1 MSSLVLELQA
11 DAINREVSCSDLL
24 RKALV
29 VSKKLEVDSIENW
42 LYQELNG
49 YSDSSNDKIPD
60 YRIVRGQVKALNP
73 YHGYQPVY
81 FENRKVA
88 ERLRKRKTVQPIV
101 ELIALLENREKGS
114 LLHFPL
120 PQNIA
125 IDLMADISSASPP
138 TLEIPYTEIVRILDT
153 VRNKVL
159 EWALELEKKGI
170 MGKGMTFSKK
180 EREAADQVTYQTIT
194 NIGSMQNSQLLQNS
208 PSASQNFQMGA
219 DLEQILAFIEE
230 INTKKEDLGLDE
242 ESAKELQ
249 AEIST
254 ITTQSSSPKPKPRI
268 ITEALE
274 SIRSILKRVTDNVAT
289 SVLLA
294 QIEKLL

>member
-1 MSSLVLELQA
+1 M
-11 DAINREVSCSDLL
+11 NREVSCSDLL

-49 YSDSSNDKIPD
+49 YSGSSNDEIPD

-73 YHGYQPVY
+73 YHGYQLVY
-81 FENRKVA
+81 FENHEIG
-88 ERLRKRKTVQPIV
+88 ERLSKRKTDQPIA
-101 ELIALLENREKGS
+101 EFIALLENKEKGS
-114 LLHFPL
+114 SLHFPF
-120 PQNIA
+120 PPNIVSN
-125 IDLMADISSASPP
+125 LMANISSASPP
-138 TLEIPYTEIVRILDT
+138 TLVVPETEIVRILDT
-153 VRNKVL
+153 VRTRVL

-170 MGKGMTFSKK
+170 IGEGMTFSKK
-180 EREAADQVTYQTIT
+180 EREAADQVTYQAIT

-219 DLEQILAFIEE
+219 NLEQILTFIEE

-242 ESAKELQ
+242 ESVNELQ

-268 ITEALE
+268 ITESLE

>member
-11 DAINREVSCSDLL
+11 DAMNREVSCSDLL

-49 YSDSSNDKIPD
+49 YSGSSNDEIPD

-73 YHGYQPVY
+73 YHGYQLVY
-81 FENRKVA
+81 FENHEIG
-88 ERLRKRKTVQPIV
+88 ERLSKRKTDQPIA
-101 ELIALLENREKGS
+101 EFIALLENKEKGS
-114 LLHFPL
+114 SLHFPF
-120 PQNIA
+120 PPNIVSN
-125 IDLMADISSASPP
+125 LMANISSASPP
-138 TLEIPYTEIVRILDT
+138 TLVVPETEIVRILDT
-153 VRNKVL
+153 VRTRVL

-170 MGKGMTFSKK
+170 IGEGMTFSKK
-180 EREAADQVTYQTIT
+180 EREAADQVTYQAIT

-219 DLEQILAFIEE
+219 NLEQILTFIEE

-242 ESAKELQ
+242 ESVNELQ

-268 ITEALE
+268 ITESLE

>member
-11 DAINREVSCSDLL
+11 DAMNREVSCSDLL

-49 YSDSSNDKIPD
+49 YSGSSNDEIPD
-60 YRIVRGQVKALNP
+60 YRIVLGQVKVLNP
-73 YHGYQPVY
+73 YHGYQLVY
-81 FENRKVA
+81 FENHEIG
-88 ERLRKRKTVQPIV
+88 ERLSKRKTNQPIA
-101 ELIALLENREKGS
+101 EFIALLENKEKGS
-114 LLHFPL
+114 SLHFPF
-120 PQNIA
+120 PPNIVSN
-125 IDLMADISSASPP
+125 LMANISSASPP
-138 TLEIPYTEIVRILDT
+138 TLVVPYTEIVRILNT
-153 VRNKVL
+153 VRNRVL

-170 MGKGMTFSKK
+170 IGEGMTFSTE
-180 EREAADQVTYQTIT
+180 EREVAGQVTHQAII
-194 NIGSMQNSQLLQNS
+194 NIGSMQNSQLSQNS
-208 PSASQNFQMGA
+208 PSASQNLQMGA
-219 DLEQILAFIEE
+219 GLEQILAFIEE
-230 INTKKEDLGLDE
+230 IDTKKGELGLDE
-242 ESAKELQ
+242 ESANELQ

-268 ITEALE
+268 ITESLE

-289 SVLLA
+289 RVLLA

>member
-1 MSSLVLELQA
+1 MSSLVFELQA

-29 VSKKLEVDSIENW
+29 VSRKLEVDSIENW

-49 YSDSSNDKIPD
+49 YSDPSGDKIPN
-60 YRIVRGQVKALNP
+60 YRIVRGQIKALNP

-81 FENRKVA
+81 FENPKVA
-88 ERLRKRKTVQPIV
+88 EKLSKRKTEQPIA

-114 LLHFPL
+114 LFHSPL
-120 PQNIA
+120 PQNI
-125 IDLMADISSASPP
+125 ISNLMANISSASPP
-138 TLEIPYTEIVRILDT
+138 TLVIPHTEIVRILDV
-153 VRNKVL
+153 VRNRVL

-170 MGKGMTFSKK
+170 IGKGMTFSTE
-180 EREAADQVTYQTIT
+180 ERKAADQVTYQTIT
-194 NIGSMQNSQLLQNS
+194 NIGSIQNSQLLQNS
-208 PSASQNFQMGA
+208 PDASQNFQMGA
-219 DLEQILAFIEE
+219 DLEQILAFIEK

-242 ESAKELQ
+242 ESANELQ

-254 ITTQSSSPKPKPRI
+254 ITTQSSSPKPKLNI
-268 ITEALE
+268 ITEALK
-274 SIRSILKRVTDNVAT
+274 SIRSILKRVTDNVTT

-294 QIEKLL
+294 QIEKFL